1 MSDML
6 GIASNAIGAY
16 QRALSTVSNNI
27 ANVNTEGY
35 SRQDV
40 VLKDSA
46 PKKMA
51 SMFIGTGVMLQNIK
65 RQYDEFA
72 ESNLRNSTSDLSS
85 QKPMVDYA
93 KRVMDIMGDKTI
105 GLSSALDNFFAAAGA
120 LSADPAST
128 VQRTSFL
135 RSAEG
140 VASRFGELSTQVGL
154 ISTETRQGIES
165 VAAQI
170 NTLTS
175 QLALINQGLAKS
187 PTADTQPAELLDR
200 RDLTLRQLSDLTRIK
215 VSFTTNGT
223 VNVSVGSTMKE
234 GLVVDGIKARP
245 IGVNQK
251 IKDKVE
257 LVLDPYGQTETLSS
271 TSGGMLGGYQ
281 SFISQVL
288 EPTEKNLSALA
299 ETFVR
304 ETNTIQ
310 KSGIDGYGQMGQ
322 DLFGFDQTVANK
334 ASGVHLIIN
343 DGMRVATAAQFRV
356 SEGNSNVT
364 TTRATVK
371 FTGATPET
379 ALSNTKFV
387 NNPNKSAAL
396 TFKVDGANVY
406 TPVSTVSAGV
416 AATFYM
422 DQAEPGQQLQVMTR
436 DGRQLLGQALSETE
450 KYQMLKPSNGF
461 AFNANY
467 SSAYLNK
474 SGNDAY
480 RGVDM
485 FYGAKATVLYEQNFD
500 TYGALGIPNPMSSV
514 METDRISSSDTQ
526 IEAGAIT
533 LNGVAMSKFVSNN
546 ETDILLSGV
555 SVGTA
560 STDFTFQ
567 AVVGGK
573 LISKNIPAPATPT
586 MSMTD
591 LVSALNTALQS
602 EGLTAASL
610 NNDAD
615 IKITDAK
622 GRDVNGVVFTP
633 ASTADGASG
642 GMASI
647 NSAAAQ
653 FADWLNGATEAT
665 IVAPQF
671 GASADPTINPGFSD
685 FRGTIAGVPVTVD
698 LSTATNLSEL
708 AAQLQS
714 ALREK
719 DKSNDLSVVV
729 VGANLRIT
737 DKQGR
742 AFDQFSLNP
751 ANSTTR
757 ASGGT
762 ITTILSNVSQ
772 TNVRAEVFSEIR
784 VPVTQLQLAKP
795 LMINGQAIQGFTT
808 SDELVDRI
816 NKSEAGVVAS
826 ITSGGELLIQDPLG
840 SPIRINSSIEGN
852 ALNIQATTYSG
863 QVRMV
868 KMVRDLN
875 IAATDIDVKKP
886 LQINGVNFSE
896 GVYDFPDAASV
907 TSYSVDFGSPTKSVS
922 AASAEDLAKL
932 VNSAASISG
941 IAFPQGLPAVAAFD
955 KFSLDVGGKVI
966 DMTGLTA
973 TNLADLR
980 TEIETNLQT
989 ADGAG
994 SGLSVQL
1001 SGTMLVFTDTAGRTL
1016 IPSALK
1022 LSEVGTLRN
1031 AVAGVVDESFSTNY
1045 QAVVDGQR
1053 FTINPLRGDIS
1064 DANINDAFMVKA
1076 DTDILTPQTG
1086 INTLRGLVARIN
1098 AKNDLSGVVAA
1109 IDENGDLKL
1118 STTDAKGALSISI
1131 GPGKDAKG
1139 NFVPNALGLDPLDY
1153 NKTERLKRALLDKD
1167 FNKDIRLSFGSYQ
1180 AGDPPVETFGDPSDL
1195 SKLGLR
1201 TGVYLEQGCPE
1212 DLLLFVT
1219 GKGAANVAV
1228 GFSGEPLSARDNMRS
1243 QSLLIKFTAEDRF
1256 SIIDSN
1262 TGTELAD
1269 RHYDPSVLE
1278 PIIDFQGLQ
1287 IKLSHSP
1294 AVGDSYKVD
1303 GNFDGLGNNVNM
1315 LDMVDLNKKPVNGGK
1330 TIANTYIDQI
1340 NSVGNLAQQ
1349 AIITQQALQ
1358 VVNDQAVS
1366 ARDKVSGVNLDD
1378 EAAALIRY
1386 QQAYQASAKALQ
1398 VSGQLFDSI
1407 VQIR

>member
-51 SMFIGTGVMLQNIK
+51 SMYIGTGVMLQNIK

-135 RSAEG
+135 RSADG
-140 VASRFGELSTQVGL
+140 VSSRFGELSSQL
-154 ISTETRQGIES
+154 SSIASETRQGIES

-175 QLALINQGLAKS
+175 QLALINQGLAKA
-187 PTADTQPAELLDR
+187 PTADTQPAELLDQ
-200 RDLTLRQLSDLTRIK
+200 RDLTLRKLSDLTRIK
-215 VSFTTNGT
+215 VSFTTNGS
-223 VNVSVGSTMKE
+223 VNVSIGSTLKD
-234 GLVVDGIKARP
+234 GLVVNGIKARP
-245 IGVNQK
+245 IGVNQN

-257 LVLDPYGQTETLSS
+257 LVLDPYGQTETISS

-299 ETFVR
+299 ETFVK

-310 KSGIDGYGQMGQ
+310 KTGIDGYGQMGQ
-322 DLFGFDQTVANK
+322 DLFGVDADQANK
-334 ASGVHLIIN
+334 AAGIKLLIS

-356 SEGNSNVT
+356 SEGNTNVT
-364 TTRATVK
+364 TTRATVR
-371 FTGATPET
+371 FNGETPPT

-387 NNPNKSAAL
+387 NNPNKTAAV
-396 TFKVDGANVY
+396 TFKVDGASAFTSV
-406 TPVSTVSAGV
+406 TTVSAGV

-436 DGRQLLGQALSETE
+436 DGRQLLGQALTETE
-450 KYQMLKPSNGF
+450 KYQMLKPANGF
-461 AFNANY
+461 AANANY

-474 SGNDAY
+474 QGDDAY

-485 FYGAKATVLYEQNFD
+485 FYGAKATVLYSQNYD
-500 TYGALGIPNPMSSV
+500 AKGLLGDSSPMTST
-514 METDRISSSDTQ
+514 METDRIASSDKQ

-533 LNGVAMSKFVSNN
+533 LNGLGLSKFTSNN
-546 ETDILLSGV
+546 ETEILISGV
-555 SVGTA
+555 NVGSAT
-560 STDFTFQ
+560 TDFNFE
-567 AVVGGK
+567 AIVGGK
-573 LISKNIPAPATPT
+573 LITKTIAGPVAATMT
-586 MSMTD
+586 MSD
-591 LVSALNTALQS
+591 LVAALNASLQS

-622 GRDVNGVVFTP
+622 GRDVSGVIFSPVSFDNGAT
-633 ASTADGASG
+633 G
-642 GMASI
+642 GEISV
-647 NSAAAQ
+647 NSAAVQ
-653 FADWLNGATEAT
+653 IADWLNGKTEAT
-665 IVAPQF
+665 IIAPQF
-671 GASADPTINPGFSD
+671 GATNDPSINPGFSH
-685 FRGTIAGVPVTVD
+685 FEGSIGGKEISVD
-698 LSTATNLSEL
+698 LSETTNFSEL
-708 AAQLQS
+708 AEKLQS
-714 ALREK
+714 ELRK
-719 DKSNDLSVVV
+719 DDKSNNLSVVV

-737 DKQGR
+737 DKLGR
-742 AFDQFSLNP
+742 TFDKFSLNP
-751 ANSTTR
+751 ANDNTR
-757 ASGGT
+757 ASGGV
-762 ITTILSNVSQ
+762 ITVQKSNVTQ
-772 TNVRAEVFSEIR
+772 TDVRAEVFSEIR
-784 VPVTQLQLAKP
+784 VPVSQLQLSKE
-795 LMINGQAIQGFTT
+795 LVINGQTVEGYETPN
-808 SDELVDRI
+808 ELVDSI
-816 NKSEAGVVAS
+816 NKSQAGVIAS
-826 ITSGGELLIQDPLG
+826 ISGAGELIIQDPLG
-840 SPIRINSSIEGN
+840 SPIRVNSLLKGN
-852 ALNIQATTYSG
+852 ALNIQAATYSG

-868 KMVRDLN
+868 KVVRDLTV
-875 IAATDIDVKKP
+875 AATDIDPKKP

-907 TSYSVDFGSPTKSVS
+907 TAYNVDFGSPTKSVS
-922 AASAEDLAKL
+922 APTAEGLKDLI
-932 VNSAASISG
+932 NSIASISG
-941 IAFPQGLPAVAAFD
+941 IAFPQDAPAVAAFE
-955 KFSLDVGGKVI
+955 KFSLKV
-966 DMTGLTA
+966 DGNLLELSGLTS
-973 TNLADLR
+973 TNLDDLR
-980 TEIETNLQT
+980 DEIETKLQALDGTSNLKVE
-989 ADGAG
+989 
-994 SGLSVQL
+994 LN
-1001 SGTMLVFTDTAGRTL
+1001 GTMLVFSDATGRTL
-1016 IPSALK
+1016 TPSMLT
-1022 LSEVGTLRN
+1022 LSEDGLNRN
-1031 AVAGVVDESFSTNY
+1031 AVAGVVDESFSTSY
-1045 QAVVDGQR
+1045 LALVEGQR
-1053 FTINPLRGDIS
+1053 FTIRPLRGDIS

-1076 DTDILTPQTG
+1076 DTDILSPQTG
-1086 INTLRGLVARIN
+1086 INNLNGLIARIN
-1098 AKNDLSGVVAA
+1098 AKSDFSGVVASL
-1109 IDENGDLKL
+1109 DENGDLKL
-1118 STTDAKGALSISI
+1118 STTDAKGNLSISI

-1153 NKTERLKRALLDKD
+1153 TTTERLKRKLLDVE
-1167 FNKDIRLSFGSYQ
+1167 FSKDIRLSFGSYQ
-1180 AGDPPVETFGDPSDL
+1180 EGDPPVEKYGDPSDL

-1201 TGVYLEQGCPE
+1201 TGVYLEDGCPE
-1212 DLLLFVT
+1212 DLMLFVT

-1228 GFSGEPLSARDNMRS
+1228 GFQGDPLNARDNMRS
-1243 QSLLIKFTAEDRF
+1243 QSLLVKFTAQDRY
-1256 SIIDSN
+1256 SIIDVK

-1278 PIIDFQGLQ
+1278 PVIDFQGLQ

-1294 AVGDSYKVD
+1294 SVGDSYAVD

-1315 LDMVDLNKKPVNGGK
+1315 LDMVDLNKKPVNGNK
-1330 TIANTYIDQI
+1330 TIANTYVDQI

-1349 AIITQQALQ
+1349 AIITQQALE

-1398 VSGQLFDSI
+1398 VSGQLFDAI